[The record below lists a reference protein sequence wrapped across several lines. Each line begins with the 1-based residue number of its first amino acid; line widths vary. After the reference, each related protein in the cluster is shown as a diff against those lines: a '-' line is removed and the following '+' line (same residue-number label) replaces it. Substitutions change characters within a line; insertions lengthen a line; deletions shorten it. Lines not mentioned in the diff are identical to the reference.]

1 MMKSTTWI
9 GGIIAAGLMVGYA
22 VHLLAASRAPAVATM
37 PASAA
42 TSAGAPASGTARY
55 KVGDHLQQGPDL
67 TNNTYKPS
75 AASKGAFREIAWEAL
90 IPKNW
95 DAMAPFKGL
104 KLDQME
110 DGDPRAMEALW
121 KAKKYWKNAPV
132 DPAMNGAAIR
142 IPGFV
147 VSLEREGDA
156 LKEFLLVPYFG
167 ACIHVP
173 PPPANQIIH
182 VHSSE
187 AVKDIRTMDA
197 VWISGTLQV
206 EHSDTMMGTA
216 GYSMA
221 SVKVEPYTV
230 QPGEQG
236 S

>member
-1 MMKSTTWI
+1 MMKSVTWI
-9 GGIIAAGLMVGYA
+9 SGIVAAGLMVGYA
-22 VHLLAASRAPAVATM
+22 VHLLAKPHAPVPVNAAATTPAVM
-37 PASAA
+37 PVAA
-42 TSAGAPASGTARY
+42 APY
-55 KVGDHLQQGPDL
+55 QVGDHLQPGPDL
-67 TNNTYKPS
+67 ANHPYKPS
-75 AASKGAFREIAWEAL
+75 GKTGDGFREITWESL
-90 IPKNW
+90 MPKNW
-95 DAMAPFKGL
+95 DAMVPFKGL

-121 KAKKYWKNAPV
+121 KAKKFWKNAPV
-132 DPAMNGAAIR
+132 DPGMNGASIR

-147 VSLEREGDA
+147 VSLEREGEA

-182 VHSSE
+182 IHSNR

-197 VWISGTLQV
+197 VWISGVLKV

-221 SVKVEPYTV
+221 SVKVEPYT
-230 QPGEQG
+230 EQSTRQG
-236 S
+236 G